1 MLKKGLALLTA
12 LLMLLSLASCLGIPA
27 VTENPTK
34 SEEEKTVL
42 RETAEANEAYL
53 KAAVNREMTIG
64 EMIDVFEAM
73 CAEKV
78 EDDSVLFETGTF
90 NFTGE
95 PGFYF
100 SVVRQ
105 FPDGEGEYYQ
115 IHLDIQFKPDEINR
129 AFKDVVWSDFL
140 EDESIF
146 DFIRTSDAFA
156 YAAAH
161 TYQTINI
168 YWDET

>member
-1 MLKKGLALLTA
+1 MIKKGIVLLLT
-12 LLMLLSLASCLGIPA
+12 LLPAFLLTSCLFLPA
-27 VTENPTK
+27 ATEQPTK
-34 SEEEKTVL
+34 SDEEKIEL
-42 RETAEANEAYL
+42 RETAEADEAYL
-53 KAAVNREMTIG
+53 KAAVNGQMSIAEI
-64 EMIDVFEAM
+64 IDVFEAM

-95 PGFYF
+95 PAFYF

-105 FPDGEGEYYQ
+105 FPDGENEYYQ
-115 IHLDIQFKPDEINR
+115 IHLDIQFAPDETNR
-129 AFKDVVWSDFL
+129 TFKDVVWSDFL

-146 DFIRTSDAFA
+146 DFIRASDAFA

>member
-1 MLKKGLALLTA
+1 MKRKGILILSALLLVFT
-12 LLMLLSLASCLGIPA
+12 LTSCLFLHA
-27 VTENPTK
+27 ATEQPTK
-34 SEEEKTVL
+34 NDAEKTAL

-53 KAAVNREMTIG
+53 KAAISEQTPVA
-64 EMIDVFEAM
+64 EMIDIIEEM

-105 FPDGEGEYYQ
+105 FPDGENEYYQ
-115 IHLDIQFKPDEINR
+115 IHLDIQFAPDEINR
-129 AFKDVVWSDFL
+129 SFKDVVWSDFL

-146 DFIRTSDAFA
+146 DYIRSSDAFA
-156 YAAAH
+156 YATTH